1 MGIGVILPLFLFAYA
16 IRHKMV
22 GLIRFS
28 ALLTVFGV
36 VLNRLNTGL
45 ITFNW
50 KLAER
55 EIPTL
60 REVIICVTLFSIYIV
75 VWRFILYRLPIL
87 YTWKTADES
96 VAVKESTRYY
106 VPGGDGEP
114 ATAGT
119 YRSRMEEGI
128 ARPTPQW
135 P

>member
-1 MGIGVILPLFLFAYA
+1 MSIGVILPLILFAYA
-16 IRHKMV
+16 IRRKMV

-28 ALLTVFGV
+28 AFLTVFGV

-55 EIPTL
+55 EIPTW
-60 REVIICVTLFSIYIV
+60 REAIISLTLFSIYIV

-87 YTWKTADES
+87 YTWKTADER
-96 VAVKESTRYY
+96 ATATARGY
-106 VPGGDGEP
+106 VTGGSAEP
-114 ATAGT
+114 VIAGT

-128 ARPTPQW
+128 IRPARQW

>member
-1 MGIGVILPLFLFAYA
+1 
-16 IRHKMV
+16 V
-22 GLIRFS
+22 GLIRFG

-36 VLNRLNTGL
+36 VLNRLNTAM

-55 EIPTL
+55 EIPTWQ
-60 REVIICVTLFSIYIV
+60 EVIISVTLFSIYIV

-87 YTWKTADES
+87 YTWKTADERAT
-96 VAVKESTRYY
+96 VPARGY
-106 VPGGDGEP
+106 VTGGEQVP
-114 ATAGT
+114 AMAGS

-128 ARPTPQW
+128 IRPARQW